1 MENTPRKKANP
12 KANAVAGEKNFTPVN
27 KAPRG
32 VMQFLLSCFTG
43 NKTVKKTNAV
53 TGERNTAPVKPPEAI
68 AGQSVNAV
76 AVEIKSI
83 PVIEG
88 RPWISR
94 DSGMQFVYVAPGT
107 FQMGADWNPPHQ
119 MPAHN
124 VTIGQGYWIGLF
136 TVTQSVYNLI
146 TGCNPSYHKG
156 DNKPVED
163 VSWDDANFFC
173 LRLSEIE
180 HAAGHLPSGYEYR
193 LPTEAE
199 WEFAARGGTAS
210 KGYEYSGSDDY
221 ESVAWY
227 NGNSDRTL
235 HEVGKK
241 APNELGIYDM
251 SGNIFEWCLDEWH
264 VNYNGAPTDGK
275 RWVGDGACA
284 DRVIRGGSWG
294 FFFIGGTVAFR
305 WHSSALVG
313 FRVVMAPISK

>member
-1 MENTPRKKANP
+1 
-12 KANAVAGEKNFTPVN
+12 
-27 KAPRG
+27 
-32 VMQFLLSCFTG
+32 MQFLLSCFTG

-53 TGERNTAPVKPPEAI
+53 TGERKSSPVKPPEAI
-68 AGQSVNAV
+68 YGKSVNAV
-76 AVEIKSI
+76 AVEKKSI

-88 RPWISR
+88 QPWISR
-94 DSGMQFVYVAPGT
+94 DSGMPFVYVAPGT

-124 VTIGQGYWIGLF
+124 VTIGQGYWIGVF
-136 TVTQSVYNLI
+136 TVTQSVYMLI

-156 DNKPVED
+156 DDKPVED
-163 VSWDDANFFC
+163 VSWDVANIFC

-180 HAAGHLPSGYEYR
+180 HAAGNLPSDYEYR

-210 KGYEYSGSDDY
+210 KGYEYSGSNDY

-264 VNYNGAPTDGK
+264 ENYNGAPADGK
-275 RWVGDGACA
+275 RWGGDGACS
-284 DRVIRGGSWG
+284 DHVIRGGSSS
-294 FFFIGGTVAFR
+294 FFFIGGTVVFR
-305 WHSSALVG
+305 WHSSKSVG